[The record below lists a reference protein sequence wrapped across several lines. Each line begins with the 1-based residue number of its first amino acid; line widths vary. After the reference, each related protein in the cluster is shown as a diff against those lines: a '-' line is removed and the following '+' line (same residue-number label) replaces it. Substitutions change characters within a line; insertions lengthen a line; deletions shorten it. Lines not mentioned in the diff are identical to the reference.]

1 MGTFIMTHHIKV
13 QSCIYLSGEV
23 LSNRE
28 HVLFNVVVSVEDIQ
42 KCKRMKAF
50 IHKTLMTLF
59 NIELKRN
66 SFGTMELKC

>member
-1 MGTFIMTHHIKV
+1 MGTFIMIHCIKV

-42 KCKRMKAF
+42 KMQMNES

-59 NIELKRN
+59 NTELKRN
-66 SFGTMELKC
+66 CFGTMDPKC